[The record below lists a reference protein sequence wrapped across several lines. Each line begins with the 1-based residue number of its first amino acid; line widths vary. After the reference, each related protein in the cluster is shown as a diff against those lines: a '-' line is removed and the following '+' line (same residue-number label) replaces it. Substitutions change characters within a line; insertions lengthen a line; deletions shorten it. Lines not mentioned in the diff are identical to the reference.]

1 MGGVPREA
9 QAGVQPRYDMEARLG
24 QVQAGETWCFL
35 SSLAPGLRPKDS
47 PPQSLKKPQPVV
59 AAADTGRE
67 TGPVAGGQGHG
78 PQATPR
84 TGRTSL
90 RDPQVAQ
97 SIFGS

>member
-1 MGGVPREA
+1 MGGVPQEA

-24 QVQAGETWCFL
+24 DLVL
-35 SSLAPGLRPKDS
+35 SQQPGTRSAPQGQSSTVTEKATASGGSSRHRQGDRP
-47 PPQSLKKPQPVV
+47 
-59 AAADTGRE
+59 
-67 TGPVAGGQGHG
+67 GGWRAG